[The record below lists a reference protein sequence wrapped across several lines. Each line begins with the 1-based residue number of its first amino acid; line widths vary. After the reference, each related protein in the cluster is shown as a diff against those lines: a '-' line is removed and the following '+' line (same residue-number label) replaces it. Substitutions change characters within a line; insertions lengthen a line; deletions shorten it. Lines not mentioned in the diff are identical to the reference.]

1 MSFLIGTDEAAY
13 APNLGPLVVSATL
26 WEVAEEI
33 ADDRLFKPL
42 RKVVCD
48 STAKATARRVAWADS
63 KILYTAGK
71 GLATLER
78 GMLAALRL
86 LDHRPTDWHA
96 LWQILDEDSA
106 ARLATCPLHD
116 GYSAQLPLEADGA
129 DLDVLVPHLSAGMQ
143 SAGVRLLAIRSRAV
157 FPEQFNELVDH
168 HGNKAEML
176 SCVTLELI
184 ERLMQQVPGQPVRII
199 CDKHGGRNRYGPLLQ
214 QRFSEWLVEV
224 HEEGMSESRYAWGP
238 AESRVEIR
246 FRVRG
251 EEFLPVALASMAS
264 KYLREAAMLAL
275 NWFWLRRV
283 PELRP
288 TAGYPVDARRFKDE
302 IFAVQQQLGIAD
314 RVLWRDR

>member
-1 MSFLIGTDEAAY
+1 LPFLIGTDEAGY

-26 WEVAEEI
+26 WEVAPEI

-42 RKVVCD
+42 RKVVCE
-48 STAKATARRVAWADS
+48 SSSKATARRVAWADS
-63 KILYTAGK
+63 KALYTAGK

-86 LDHRPTDWHA
+86 IDQRPTDWHS
-96 LWQILDEDSA
+96 LWRILDEESA

-116 GYSAQLPLEADGA
+116 GYTAKLPLEANGD
-129 DLDVLVPHLSAGMQ
+129 DLDGLVPQLSAGMTA
-143 SAGVRLLAIRSRAV
+143 AGVHLLAIRSRAV
-157 FPEQFNELVDH
+157 FPAQFNDLCDH

-176 SCVTLELI
+176 SCITLELI
-184 ERLMQQVPGQPVRII
+184 ERLMKQIGSQPVRII

-224 HEEGMSESRYAWGP
+224 HEEGMMESRYAWGP
-238 AESRVEIR
+238 ADSRVEIR
-246 FRVRG
+246 FRCGG

-275 NWFWLRRV
+275 NHFWLQRV
-283 PELRP
+283 PDLRP
-288 TAGYPVDARRFKDE
+288 TAGYPLDAKRFKGD
-302 IFAVQQQLGIAD
+302 IYAAQQQLGITD
-314 RVLWRDR
+314 RVLWRER